1 MKKRII
7 SFLMALV
14 MAVSLLP
21 VSAFAAEDGVSP
33 DVPAVEAQEVQT
45 PKSSRVKIQ
54 MSPWRRQMV
63 MQLGQATI
71 ILLLILTVAPASMTT
86 WTRIFTRLVGDTQRS
101 IVRHKLQ

>member
-45 PKSSRVKIQ
+45 AEEQQGEDTNEP
-54 MSPWRRQMV
+54 
-63 MQLGQATI
+63 
-71 ILLLILTVAPASMTT
+71 VAQTEIGRAH
-86 WTRIFTRLVGDTQRS
+86 V
-101 IVRHKLQ
+101 